1 VIPLKNSAV
10 HFPAAFFAAMLF
22 ASPTTWAQ
30 AHSDFLGSLIN
41 QKMILLHIGSQQ
53 KVKVRQNAIQK
64 VSGTCD
70 MAVELKWAEWHHGT
84 ARFWFHNISRPYF
97 SGTVHRSNSV
107 KAPSCGGYH
116 DQVELEISGFAHDES
131 AQAVEAALRQVLLT
145 PEQYL
150 AANGIPFD
158 LPAGPDDEAVTK
170 CVPPVVMPRL
180 LLNVE
185 PDYSDQARK
194 AKYNGTVQVGVIVGS
209 DGRIHKAHITRSLGM
224 GLDEKTLEILPLW
237 RFQPATLNGKP
248 VACAMGIEVSFTLF

>member
-30 AHSDFLGSLIN
+30 AHSDFLAPLID
-41 QKMILLHIGSQQ
+41 QKMILLHIGSQE
-53 KVKVRQNAIQK
+53 KVKAKKQDLQKLAGNCDIAVQLKTADWDQGKARLWFQNIGQAFATRLRP
-64 VSGTCD
+64 SANPSAPTCPFD
-70 MAVELKWAEWHHGT
+70 HGHV
-84 ARFWFHNISRPYF
+84 A
-97 SGTVHRSNSV
+97 
-107 KAPSCGGYH
+107 
-116 DQVELEISGFAHDES
+116 LEISGFSRDES
-131 AQAVEAALRQVLLT
+131 SDSVEAAVRQILLT
-145 PEQYL
+145 PEEYIASGGVKFEP
-150 AANGIPFD
+150 AASN
-158 LPAGPDDEAVTK
+158 DDEAVANCAPPT
-170 CVPPVVMPRL
+170 VPARIL
-180 LLNVE
+180 LTVE
-185 PDYSDQARK
+185 PQYSDQARK